1 VSSSREKALC
11 WGLLALALLVGAQ
24 TTWDQRRRVG
34 QPNPGFAVMENL
46 LVAVGGLEKG
56 GLEPFD
62 LVRAMNGQLL
72 TSGREIQE
80 EARRH
85 PPGTTIHYL
94 VTRRGR
100 LVEADVATQRATLH
114 GFHRFLLEGLAP
126 SLLFLALGAVI
137 LWLRPGVPLTRLFL
151 IYCLASFLIMALY
164 NDVHS
169 TYRFT
174 PLFLTAWALSPA
186 VFVHLAAVVPGQR
199 FAWQCSR
206 LLWLPYGLSALLALA
221 LQVNVPWRPI
231 AWSYVPPAIGAAYW
245 GLSLALLV
253 LTLGWVSA
261 RGQTHLIRHRAR
273 VLMVGF
279 ALGQLVP
286 VSGTT
291 IEAVFGVTVPHLNE
305 IWRLSLLF
313 PLTVAYAM
321 VRYNLFDVRAVLR
334 AGTVYAVVTGLVIAA
349 YAGAITLLDVAFTSL
364 GAAHSPL
371 VGSAVVALAVV
382 VFLNPVYVR
391 TQATVDR
398 LFFRQRLDVQRSI
411 ERLSEVMTTVLDLG
425 RIVEAITQTVE
436 EAFRPARHALLL
448 LGEGQAGFELVAA
461 SGVRHAPLPADA
473 PLPTCLRRHRM
484 PVTRERFEEDPDFS
498 EAREPCLAQM
508 EALGA
513 DLVVPVLVR
522 DQVTGL
528 LTLGPRRSG
537 AAYTTEDLRL
547 LRLLVNHSAVA
558 LENAKAYTAL
568 ERANIELQ
576 SALRRVQI
584 LESIRA
590 SLSKFVPRR
599 VQELIE
605 QAPEAPELA
614 KREADVSVLFVDIA
628 GYTRLSERFDLEQ
641 VNQLVERYFGAFLD
655 EILRHGGDVSETV
668 GDGLMVIFQDPDPGQ
683 HARAAVLT
691 AQAVIRRAQQI
702 NGELAGITEPI
713 RLHVGVNSGV
723 AAVGATKIEGKAG
736 TRWVYTASGPVTNVA
751 ARLAALGEGESV
763 FIGVE
768 TRARLGEEFPLE
780 DLGERRLRNVE
791 EPARIFRLAVP
802 AGVEV

>member
-1 VSSSREKALC
+1 MSASREKALC

-56 GLEPFD
+56 GLDPLD
-62 LVRAMNGQLL
+62 LVRAMNGRLL

-80 EARRH
+80 EAQRR
-85 PPGTTIHYL
+85 PPGTTLHYL

-100 LVEADVATQRATLH
+100 LVEADVATERWTLH
-114 GFHRFLLEGLAP
+114 GFHRYLLEGLAP
-126 SLLFLALGAVI
+126 ALLFLALGALV
-137 LWLRPGVPLTRLFL
+137 LWLRPGAPQTRLFL
-151 IYCLASFLIMALY
+151 TYCLVWFLVMTLY
-164 NDVHS
+164 NDAHG
-169 TYRFT
+169 TYRFSA
-174 PLFLTAWALSPA
+174 LFLTAWALSPA
-186 VFVHLAAVVPGQR
+186 VFIHLAAVVPGQR
-199 FAWQCSR
+199 FAGRCHRWI
-206 LLWLPYGLSALLALA
+206 WMPYGLSGLLALA
-221 LQVNVPWRPI
+221 LQLGLPGVPVARTF
-231 AWSYVPPAIGAAYW
+231 VLPAAGAAYW

-253 LTLGWVSA
+253 VTLGWASA
-261 RGQTHLIRHRAR
+261 RGETPLIRHRAR
-273 VLMVGF
+273 VLGAGF
-279 ALGQLVP
+279 AVGQLVP
-286 VSGTT
+286 VSGTAV
-291 IEAVFGVTVPHLNE
+291 EAVFGVTVPHLNE

-313 PLTVAYAM
+313 PVAVAYAM

-334 AGTVYAVVTGLVIAA
+334 TGTIYAIVTGLVVAA
-349 YAGAITLLDVAFTSL
+349 YAGAITLLDVAFASF

-371 VGSAVVALAVV
+371 VGSVVVALAVV
-382 VFLNPVYVR
+382 LFLNPLHR
-391 TQATVDR
+391 RIQDMVDR

-411 ERLSEVMTTVLDLG
+411 EHLSEVMTTVLDLG
-425 RIVEAITQTVE
+425 RIVELITRTVE
-436 EAFRPARHALLL
+436 EVFRPERHALLL
-448 LGEGQAGFELVAA
+448 LDESHGGYRPVDAAGVAHVALPSA
-461 SGVRHAPLPADA
+461 SALPA
-473 PLPTCLRRHRM
+473 CLVSLRT
-484 PVTRERFEEDPDFS
+484 PVTREQLEEDPNLR
-498 EAREPCLAQM
+498 EARAGCLAQM
-508 EALGA
+508 DSFGA
-513 DLVVPVLVR
+513 DLIVPVLVR
-522 DQVTGL
+522 DRVTGL
-528 LTLGPRRSG
+528 LALGPRRSG

-590 SLSKFVPRR
+590 SLSKFVPLR

-605 QAPEAPELA
+605 QAPEAPALT
-614 KREADVSVLFVDIA
+614 KREVDVSVLFVDIA

-655 EILRHGGDVSETV
+655 EILRHGGDVSETA

-683 HARAAVLT
+683 HARSAVLT

-768 TRARLGEEFPLE
+768 TRRRLGEEFPLE

-802 AGVEV
+802 TGVEV